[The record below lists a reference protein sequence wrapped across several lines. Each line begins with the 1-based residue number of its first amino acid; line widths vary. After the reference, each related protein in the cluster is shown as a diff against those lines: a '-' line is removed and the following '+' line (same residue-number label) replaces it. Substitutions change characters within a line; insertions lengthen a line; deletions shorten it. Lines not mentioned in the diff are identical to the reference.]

1 MKALIV
7 YSLLVAAGAIVAGF
21 IGLWVERN
29 FGAAISL
36 VVFLSMFFAN
46 FAVSWIVT
54 ILIMDG
60 TLRARP
66 GVTAAKV

>member
-7 YSLLVAAGAIVAGF
+7 YTLLVVVGAVLAGF

-29 FGAAISL
+29 FGSAVSL
-36 VVFLSMFFAN
+36 IVFLSMFFAN

-54 ILIMDG
+54 MLVMDG
-60 TLRARP
+60 TLRAKVP
-66 GVTAAKV
+66 AAVAKA

>member
-7 YSLLVAAGAIVAGF
+7 YTLLVVVGAIAAGF

-36 VVFLSMFFAN
+36 IVFLSMFFAN

-54 ILIMDG
+54 ILVMDG

-66 GVTAAKV
+66 VTAAKA